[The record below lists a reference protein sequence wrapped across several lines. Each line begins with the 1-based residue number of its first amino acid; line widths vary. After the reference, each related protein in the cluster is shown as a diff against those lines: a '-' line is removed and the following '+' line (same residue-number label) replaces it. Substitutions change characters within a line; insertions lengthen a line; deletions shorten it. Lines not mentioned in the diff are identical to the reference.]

1 MRCAPSYCTAVAGI
15 LFLLGGKKM
24 KIKQISIFLENT
36 AGRIADVTKVLKDN
50 GVNLRAIM
58 IADTADFGILRII
71 TDDSQKALEVLTNAR
86 YTTRTT
92 DVLGVLIKD
101 EVGAL
106 YNVMS
111 LFQTNGI
118 NIEYLYASLEK
129 TDNTAVVIF
138 KVEDVEKGLKVIEDN
153 GISGVGKF

>member
-1 MRCAPSYCTAVAGI
+1 MN
-15 LFLLGGKKM
+15 
-24 KIKQISIFLENT
+24 IKQISIFLENT

-71 TDDSQKALEVLTNAR
+71 TEDSQKALEVLTNAR

-138 KVEDVEKGLKVIEDN
+138 KVEDVEKGLKVIEEN

>member
-1 MRCAPSYCTAVAGI
+1 
-15 LFLLGGKKM
+15 M

-71 TDDSQKALEVLTNAR
+71 PDDSEKALKVLTDAH

-92 DVLGVLIKD
+92 DVLGILIKD

-138 KVEDVEKGLKVIEDN
+138 KVEDVDKGLKVIEEN
-153 GISGVGKF
+153 GLSGVGKF

>member
-1 MRCAPSYCTAVAGI
+1 
-15 LFLLGGKKM
+15 M

-71 TDDSQKALEVLTNAR
+71 TDDSEKALKVLTDAH

-118 NIEYLYASLEK
+118 NIEYLYVSYGRDFKSPL
-129 TDNTAVVIF
+129 AV
-138 KVEDVEKGLKVIEDN
+138 LKVAGYAEVEPSLKSR
-153 GISGVGKF
+153 GYHTV

>member
-1 MRCAPSYCTAVAGI
+1 
-15 LFLLGGKKM
+15 M

-71 TDDSQKALEVLTNAR
+71 TDDSEKAIKVLTAAN

-138 KVEDVEKGLKVIEDN
+138 KVEDVDKGLKVIEAN
-153 GISGVGKF
+153 GLSGVGKF

>member
-1 MRCAPSYCTAVAGI
+1 
-15 LFLLGGKKM
+15 
-24 KIKQISIFLENT
+24 
-36 AGRIADVTKVLKDN
+36 
-50 GVNLRAIM
+50 M

-71 TDDSQKALEVLTNAR
+71 TDDSQKALKVLTDAR

-138 KVEDVEKGLKVIEDN
+138 KVEDVE
-153 GISGVGKF
+153 

>member
-1 MRCAPSYCTAVAGI
+1 
-15 LFLLGGKKM
+15 M

-111 LFQTNGI
+111 LFQTSGI

-138 KVEDVEKGLKVIEDN
+138 KVGDVDKGLKVIEEN
-153 GISGVGKF
+153 GLSGAGKF

>member
-1 MRCAPSYCTAVAGI
+1 
-15 LFLLGGKKM
+15 M

-71 TDDSQKALEVLTNAR
+71 TDDSEKALKVLTDAH

-138 KVEDVEKGLKVIEDN
+138 KVEDVEKGLKVIEKN
-153 GISGVGKF
+153 GLSGVGKF